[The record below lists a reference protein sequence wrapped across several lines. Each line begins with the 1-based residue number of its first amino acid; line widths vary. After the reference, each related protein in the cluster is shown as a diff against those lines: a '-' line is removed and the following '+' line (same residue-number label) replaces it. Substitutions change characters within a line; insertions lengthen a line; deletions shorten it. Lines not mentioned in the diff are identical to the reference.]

1 MKIYR
6 TKEISINEKQYTIQ
20 FAVNKDESAYEMIVV
35 NDGNGKRT
43 KYGFSKETAQDFN
56 HVTGDELKE
65 MVLDQIKSDI
75 ENGII

>member
-6 TKEISINEKQYTIQ
+6 TKEIIINNQPHTIQ

-35 NDGNGKRT
+35 NDGNEKRT
-43 KYGFSKETAQDFN
+43 KYGFSKETVFDFN
-56 HVTGDELKE
+56 NVTGDDLEK
-65 MVLDQIKSDI
+65 MVMSQIKSDI

>member
-1 MKIYR
+1 M
-6 TKEISINEKQYTIQ
+6 SINNQQYTIQ

-35 NDGNGKRT
+35 NYENGKRT

-56 HVTGDELKE
+56 HITGDDLKE
-65 MVLDQIKSDI
+65 MVMDHIKSDI